1 MIITISGLSGSGKST
16 IAKLLSKKLNY
27 ESFDAGKAQRELAME
42 KNISLI
48 ELNRLEEK
56 DPKFDYLI
64 DQKLI
69 NRAKNNKNII
79 LEGRIS
85 GWMCYQNNIK
95 AFKIWIECPLNIRIK
110 RIARREKKNI
120 LTTTKETVFREKSE
134 NLRYKK
140 YYNIDRSN
148 LSIYDLVVDSSNN
161 LPYKIIRIIL
171 NKLKE
176 KQWI

>member
-16 IAKLLSKKLNY
+16 LTRLFAKKMSFEY
-27 ESFDAGKAQRELAME
+27 FDAGKAQRELAKE
-42 KNISLI
+42 KNLSLI
-48 ELNRLEEK
+48 KLNQLEEK
-56 DPKFDYLI
+56 DPKFDHLI

-69 NRAKNNKNII
+69 SHANKHKNII

-95 AFKIWIECPLNIRIK
+95 AFKIWIECPLNIRIQ
-110 RIARREKKNI
+110 RIARREKKDI
-120 LTTTKETVFREKSE
+120 LTATEETIFREKSE
-134 NLRYKK
+134 NIRYKK

-148 LSIYDLVVDSSNN
+148 LSIYDLVVDSSKNSPN
-161 LPYKIIRIIL
+161 EIVGIIL

-176 KQWI
+176 KKWI